1 MQKNIIPLQAGEM
14 YHIYNRGIDRQPL
27 FFNEMNYSYFMK
39 LYFKHVS
46 PIADTFAYCL
56 MHNHFHF
63 LIRIHENEDL
73 PTLYQNNESSLSLP
87 FSHWFNAY
95 AQAINKQ
102 QNRTGGL
109 FHRPFKRV
117 LIKSQLQL
125 EQAILYIHG
134 NPKHHQVHDEFHQYP
149 FSSFASLLCNFPTQL
164 ERDEVMNIFD
174 GKSNFL
180 SAHEAYSE
188 YLDIRIE
195 QG

>member
-1 MQKNIIPLQAGEM
+1 MQKNIIPLEAGQT

-27 FFNEMNYSYFMK
+27 FFSEMNYSYFMK

-46 PIADTFAYCL
+46 PIAETFAYCL

-63 LIRIHENEDL
+63 LIKIRENEDL
-73 PTLYQNNESSLSLP
+73 PEGYQSERNSLSLP

-109 FHRPFKRV
+109 FHRPFRRV
-117 LIKSQLQL
+117 LIKNERQLVQT
-125 EQAILYIHG
+125 IMYIHG
-134 NPKHHQVHDEFHQYP
+134 NPKHHKVHDDFQQYP
-149 FSSFASLLCNFPTQL
+149 FSSFSRLLCDFPTQL
-164 ERDEVMNIFD
+164 KRDDVMDFFE

-180 SAHEAYSE
+180 AAHEAYDE
-188 YLDIRIE
+188 YLDIQIE
-195 QG
+195 